1 MYIGIRALKI
11 AASQRITQG
20 MIKKIL
26 AILFLATFIYM
37 HSNAQTGIVRGFVID
52 SSDNVP
58 LPNSLVI
65 LLTAKDSFIVAD
77 TRANV
82 SGRFRLNI
90 PSDTVNYFLLITYP
104 NYVALTRNIHLKD
117 SAGQQTDL
125 GSISLI
131 KKNKLLEE
139 VIIKS
144 KLPSIKIKGDTTEYT
159 ADRFKVQPNATV
171 EELLKQLPGIQID
184 QFGNITAQGERVKKV
199 LVDGEEFFG
208 DDPTLVTR
216 NLRADMIDKVQVYDK
231 KSNAAAFT
239 GIDDGIKDKT
249 INLKIKE
256 DKNNGLFGKIDA
268 EAGTSERYNLQSM
281 LNWFKAKKRISA
293 YATTGNTGRTGLGA
307 ADKYKLGADEDGS
320 GNYSG
325 KGLPKAVSTG
335 FHYDGKWNDDKE
347 TLNSNYK
354 FNFTNVEGIDNTISQ
369 NNLPTGIILSNA
381 ENSFRNTGYS
391 HKANTRF
398 THHFDSTSTV
408 TIYAD
413 LTAYS
418 SKAINNGTIQNKRGD
433 SSLLYNS
440 ESSAQNNYDMKS
452 YNLNVSWEKKLNR
465 VGRTISYYLNNNFS
479 KDNAIGESNTFSR
492 FYDQNNMPDSTAQ
505 LQLNRRMKNDQRNLR
520 FNVNYTEP
528 LSSRM
533 SLILTYVLNND
544 EDNADKQSYNFPSGS
559 ATSILDSSFS
569 TKMYSRIWAHQ
580 AGAALNYAA
589 KKTILKIR
597 NNMTL
602 NRMNIREDY
611 AKISL
616 MRNFTNWNPGASLIF
631 KPNNYNALSIN
642 YSGSSTSPENT
653 QLVPYNYNN
662 TQLVTYI
669 PNLSLKNSFRN
680 VLSTNY
686 QIVKAAAQEYIT
698 LKGEYGTI
706 HNPITQAITVN
717 SDGAYTYQFVN
728 MPGRSNTNYSL
739 LAAYSKKVKLL
750 DLQAG
755 GGLELNGG
763 TAYSPINNIINKLK
777 YTTYSTTLELFKN
790 KIRQYSLYLIATGGY
805 TINKSSLQPEAA
817 NNYFSFSIQPSA
829 DIFVIKKIRLHT
841 DANYLWQQ
849 KTQAFANNFDRLV
862 WNVRVERSFLKKDQ
876 LSIKISCN
884 DILDQNNGYARTAT
898 NTFFS
903 ENRYTTIRRYFTIGA
918 TWNFTKFK
926 KLKQDDL

>member
-1 MYIGIRALKI
+1 MKTG
-11 AASQRITQG
+11 
-20 MIKKIL
+20 KIL
-26 AILFLATFIYM
+26 AVLFLITFFNT
-37 HSNAQTGIVRGFVID
+37 HANAQERLIRGTVID

-77 TRANV
+77 TRANE

-117 SAGQQTDL
+117 PAGQQTDL

-131 KKNKLLEE
+131 KKSKLLEE
-139 VIIKS
+139 VVIKS
-144 KLPSIKIKGDTTEYT
+144 KLPSIKIKGDTTEYL
-159 ADRFKVQPNATV
+159 ADRFKVQPNANV
-171 EELLKQLPGIQID
+171 EDLLKQLPGIQID

-231 KSNAAAFT
+231 KSDAAAFT
-239 GIDDGIKDKT
+239 RIDDGIKDKT

-268 EAGTSERYNLQSM
+268 EAGTSKHYNVQSM
-281 LNWFKAKKRISA
+281 LNWFKEKKRMSA
-293 YATTGNTGRTGLGA
+293 YATTGNSGRTGLGA
-307 ADKYKLGADEDGS
+307 ADKYKLGADDAGT

-325 KGLPKAVSTG
+325 NGLPKAVSTG

-347 TLNSNYK
+347 SLNSNYK
-354 FNFTNVEGIDNTISQ
+354 FNFTNVEGVDNTVSQ

-381 ENSFRNTGYS
+381 DNSFRNNSYS
-391 HKANTRF
+391 HNANTKF
-398 THHFDSTSTV
+398 THRFDSTSTISV
-408 TIYAD
+408 YVD
-413 LTAYS
+413 LTAYTS
-418 SKAINNGTIQNKRGD
+418 MAINNGTIQNKRGD
-433 SSLLYNS
+433 SSLLYNN
-440 ESSAQNNYDMKS
+440 ESSANSDYDMKS

-465 VGRTISYYLNNNFS
+465 TGRTISYYLNNNLS
-479 KDNAIGESNTFSR
+479 KDNGSGESNSFSK
-492 FYDQNNMPDSTAQ
+492 FYDHNNMSDSTAQ
-505 LQLNRRMKNDQRNLR
+505 LQLKRKTSGDKRNFR
-520 FNVNYTEP
+520 FNANYTEP
-528 LSSRM
+528 LSSKM
-533 SLILTYVLNND
+533 SLIITYVLNND
-544 EDNADKQSYNFPSGS
+544 QNNTDKRSYDLASGS
-559 ATSILDSSFS
+559 PNSTLDSSFS
-569 TKMYSRIWAHQ
+569 TKMYSTTWAHQ

-589 KKTILKIR
+589 KNTILKIG
-597 NNMTL
+597 NNMTF

-616 MRNFTNWNPGASLIF
+616 LKNFTNWNPSASLIF
-631 KPNNYNALSIN
+631 KPNNYNALNIS
-642 YSGSSTSPENT
+642 YSGNSTSPESS
-653 QLVPYNYNN
+653 LLIPYNYNN

-680 VLSTNY
+680 LLSTNY

-698 LKGEYGTI
+698 LKGEYGMI
-706 HNPITQAITVN
+706 HNPITQSITVN
-717 SDGAYTYQFVN
+717 SEGAYTYQFVN
-728 MPGRSNTNYSL
+728 IPGRSNTNYSL
-739 LAAYSKKVKLL
+739 LAAYSKKVNLW

-755 GGLELNGG
+755 WGLELNGG
-763 TAYSPINNIINKLK
+763 TAYSPINNVINKLNYK
-777 YTTYSTTLELFKN
+777 TYSTTLELFKN

-805 TINKSSLQPEAA
+805 TINKSSLQPEAV

-829 DIFVIKKIRLHT
+829 DIFFIKKFRLHT

-876 LSIKISCN
+876 LNIKISCN
-884 DILDQNNGYARTAT
+884 DILNQNNGYTRTAT

-903 ENRYTTIRRYFTIGA
+903 ENNYTTIRRYFTIGA

-926 KLKQDDL
+926 KLK

>member
-1 MYIGIRALKI
+1 MLAL
-11 AASQRITQG
+11 
-20 MIKKIL
+20 
-26 AILFLATFIYM
+26 LFLVTFVYT
-37 HSNAQTGIVRGFVID
+37 HSNAQSRLIQGTIVD
-52 SSDNVP
+52 SSDDVP
-58 LPNSLVI
+58 LPTSLII

-77 TRANV
+77 TRANE
-82 SGRFRLNI
+82 SGGFKLSI
-90 PSDTVNYFLLITYP
+90 PADTVNYFLLITYP
-104 NYVALTRNIHLKD
+104 NYVALTRDIYLKD
-117 SAGQQTDL
+117 SAEKLIDFGP
-125 GSISLI
+125 ISMI
-131 KKNKLLEE
+131 KKSKLLEE
-139 VIIKS
+139 VVIKS

-184 QFGNITAQGERVKKV
+184 QFGNITAQGERVRKV

-231 KSNAAAFT
+231 KSDAAAFT
-239 GIDDGIKDKT
+239 GIDDGVKDKT

-256 DKNNGLFGKIDA
+256 GKNNGFFGKIDA
-268 EAGTSERYNLQSM
+268 EAGTSKHYNVQSM
-281 LNWFKAKKRISA
+281 LNWFREKKRMSA

-307 ADKYKLGADEDGS
+307 ADKHKLGADDEGGGS
-320 GNYSG
+320 YSG

-347 TLNSNYK
+347 YLNSNYK
-354 FNFTNVEGIDNTISQ
+354 FNFTNVEGVDNTVSQ

-381 ENSFRNTGYS
+381 DNSFRNSSYS
-391 HKANTRF
+391 HNANTKF
-398 THHFDSTSTV
+398 THHFDSTSTIYV
-408 TIYAD
+408 YAD
-413 LTAYS
+413 LTAYTS
-418 SKAINNGTIQNKRGD
+418 TAINNGTIQNKRGD
-433 SSLLYNS
+433 SSLLYNN
-440 ESSAQNNYDMKS
+440 ESSANSDYDMKS

-465 VGRTISYYLNNNFS
+465 TGRTISYYLNNNFS
-479 KDNAIGESNTFSR
+479 KDNGSGESNSFSK
-492 FYDQNNMPDSTAQ
+492 FYDHNNMPDSTAQ
-505 LQLNRRMKNDQRNLR
+505 LQLKRQTSDNQRSLR

-544 EDNADKQSYNFPSGS
+544 EGYANKQSYNFPSGS
-559 ATSILDSSFS
+559 ATNILDSSFS
-569 TKMYSRIWAHQ
+569 TKMYSTIWAHQ
-580 AGAALNYAA
+580 GGAALNYAA
-589 KKTILKIR
+589 KKTILKIG

-602 NRMNIREDY
+602 NRVDIREDY

-616 MRNFTNWNPGASLIF
+616 MRNFTNWNPSASLIF
-631 KPNNYNALSIN
+631 KPNNYNALNIN
-642 YSGSSTSPENT
+642 YSGSSTSPEST
-653 QLVPYNYNN
+653 QLIPYSYNN

-669 PNLSLKNSFRN
+669 PNVSLKNAFRN
-680 VLSTNY
+680 LLSTNY

-698 LKGEYGTI
+698 LKGAYGMI
-706 HNPITQAITVN
+706 HSPITQSITVN
-717 SDGAYTYQFVN
+717 SNGAYTYQFVN

-763 TAYSPINNIINKLK
+763 TAYSPINNVINNLNYK
-777 YTTYSTTLELFKN
+777 TYSTTLELFKN
-790 KIRQYSLYLIATGGY
+790 KIRQYSIYLISTGAY
-805 TINKSSLQPEAA
+805 TVNKSSLQPEAT

-829 DIFVIKKIRLHT
+829 DIFVVKKIRLHT
-841 DANYLWQQ
+841 DADYLWQQ
-849 KTQAFANNFDRLV
+849 KTQAFANNFDRVV

-884 DILDQNNGYARTAT
+884 DILNQNNGYARTAT

-903 ENRYTTIRRYFTIGA
+903 ENQYTTIRRYFSIGA

-926 KLKQDDL
+926 KLK